1 MKKIVALST
10 EGELKKY
17 FSSLENNY
25 ICEVIPFDYDQ
36 SHVFES
42 LLSDDESLL
51 ILSVKTWTTFKSFLD
66 SNRMK
71 INGTLVLAG
80 TYSELQS
87 SELKELC
94 KIDRLIKGVINTS
107 LDIETNYPWF
117 NLLVNPQF
125 SSAIDDEEL
134 EEVGENIERV
144 VTTALNELERLKKIH
159 ENLVPIREEKFKGL
173 SITSKFGAG
182 ECAGGEFFDVL
193 SNDKEALMLVARSRS
208 YLVSSMIMGQFDEL
222 RSHSKFDS
230 ESINNYISKLQN
242 EIQDSKIKEEKRKLD
257 VLFIRIDLKTMK
269 GKVWKSGDSVL
280 VNSGKMVETE
290 EFSMNR
296 GEKLMVMSSGL
307 LENDPG
313 RSALLSKAIEKMGN
327 SPRDLLNEVFYT
339 LKNDKKGMFF
349 SNDATMLVF
358 EVDKNAILQ
367 I

>member
-1 MKKIVALST
+1 MKKIVALSS
-10 EGELKKY
+10 EGELKEY

-25 ICEVIPFDYDQ
+25 ICEVIPFNYDQ
-36 SHVFES
+36 SHIFEN

-51 ILSVKTWTTFKSFLD
+51 ILSIKDWDVFKNFLD
-66 SNRMK
+66 TNRMQ

-80 TYSELQS
+80 LDS
-87 SELKELC
+87 SLKSSKLKDLC

-107 LDIETNYPWF
+107 LELETNYPWF
-117 NLLVNPQF
+117 NLLINPQF

-134 EEVGENIERV
+134 EAVGDNIERI
-144 VTTALNELERLKKIH
+144 VTSAVTELERLKQIH
-159 ENLVPIREEKFKGL
+159 EKLVPIREEKFKGL
-173 SITSKFGAG
+173 KIVSKFGAG
-182 ECAGGEFFDVL
+182 ESAGGEFFDVL
-193 SNDKEALMLVARSRS
+193 SNDKEALLLVARSRS
-208 YLVSSMIMGQFDEL
+208 YLVSSMIMGQFDDL
-222 RSHSKFDS
+222 RSLSNFDS
-230 ESINNYISKLQN
+230 NSINAYISKLQD
-242 EIQDSKIKEEKRKLD
+242 EILGSKIKEEKRKLD

-269 GKVWKSGDSVL
+269 GKVWKSGDSIL
-280 VNSGKMVETE
+280 LNKGKIVDGD
-290 EFSMNR
+290 EFSLER

-313 RSALLSKAIEKMGN
+313 KSALLSKAVEKMAN